1 MDTHPPLI
9 QNSTIPMMQQVKE
22 SGRKV
27 TGWEGL
33 KKIQTNTLA
42 DRYPT
47 DHRAIQMQGDPV
59 TVMLQGEVY
68 QENYMTTI
76 QAHLGPLPVQWI
88 FPEAPGKEA
97 WVEIWNPSLMW
108 KGGLLIGD
116 LNPSA
121 DLA

>member
-1 MDTHPPLI
+1 MDTHPQLI
-9 QNSTIPMMQQVKE
+9 PNSIIPMIHQAKE

-27 TGWEGL
+27 TWEGL

-42 DRYPT
+42 DHYHT
-47 DHRAIQMQGDPV
+47 DHQEIQMEDKEV
-59 TVMLQGEVY
+59 TVMSQGEVY

-97 WVEIWNPSLMW
+97 WEETWIPSWMW
-108 KGGLLIGD
+108 KGGLLIED

-121 DLA
+121 DPA